1 MVLVKFVAFVLFEVV
16 SFSCQTLWMQI
27 TADVGKISKTV
38 PCDLKFI
45 FDELSEYDNNFLP
58 NLIFLVSHKMTF
70 LENESA

>member
-1 MVLVKFVAFVLFEVV
+1 MPNSLNA
-16 SFSCQTLWMQI
+16 I

-58 NLIFLVSHKMTF
+58 NLIFLVTANVVSFT
-70 LENESA
+70 